1 MPVDELTDQP
11 DPADDDLDELV
22 ARADLDALVRLVDA
36 RTESRDWAGLLR
48 CRDRARAAV
57 ATGRQLWPVATL
69 AEYRLVLHGSTDWAA
84 RVLDEESGR
93 FSIGPLTEV
102 AAQRHRWAELRT
114 YLRPGPVSAMVAHE
128 CAVRGAGP
136 TEDDELLAQCP
147 NPLEIPY
154 VLSPWE
160 PAYPTATYSDDGI
173 DAPAPDP
180 VASHRF
186 TPAWF
191 PLDAAVVKDR
201 EADHAWRDLVSPWT
215 TASNGRAQTVAVE
228 GDAPMALRA
237 LGLPEDRTTIARL
250 RTGEALRW
258 LAWAGASGG
267 AHGRRRGAAAGRFAV
282 WHLVA
287 ALGGLGP
294 NWSADDDLG
303 AIADELQ
310 WFWYSTSEPML
321 GWHLSIA
328 VHDPEDGLAWAIQAS
343 DARF

>member
-11 DPADDDLDELV
+11 DPADDELDELV

-180 VASHRF
+180 VAGHRF
-186 TPAWF
+186 TLAGSHGAYSQSTRSASQERKPDHC
-191 PLDAAVVKDR
+191 PGVHTCPQEDAVRMK
-201 EADHAWRDLVSPWT
+201 STSSGP
-215 TASNGRAQTVAVE
+215 GRA
-228 GDAPMALRA
+228 RK
-237 LGLPEDRTTIARL
+237 
-250 RTGEALRW
+250 
-258 LAWAGASGG
+258 
-267 AHGRRRGAAAGRFAV
+267 GRPAF
-282 WHLVA
+282 
-287 ALGGLGP
+287 
-294 NWSADDDLG
+294 SF
-303 AIADELQ
+303 I
-310 WFWYSTSEPML
+310 T
-321 GWHLSIA
+321 
-328 VHDPEDGLAWAIQAS
+328 
-343 DARF
+343 